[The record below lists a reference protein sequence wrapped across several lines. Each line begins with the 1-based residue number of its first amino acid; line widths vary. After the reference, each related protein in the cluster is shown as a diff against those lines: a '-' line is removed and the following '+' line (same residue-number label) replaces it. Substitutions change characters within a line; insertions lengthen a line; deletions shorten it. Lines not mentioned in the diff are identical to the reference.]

1 VEHPPQPSLD
11 SLSTVRADG
20 SRRYVYPADV
30 TGRFVQLRRITSAGL
45 LAVYLALPWIPV
57 NGYPAVFLDTEN
69 RRFHLFGLTLAAQDL
84 WLLFFLISGLGF
96 SLFFVT
102 ALFGRVWCGWAC
114 PQTIFLDHV
123 YRRIER
129 WTEGDAVR
137 RRTLQ
142 AAPWGPDKV
151 LRRAAKH
158 ALYLLVSAIVAHLFL
173 AYFASIPNL
182 WRMMEMAPTEHA
194 SAFLFI
200 GILTGILYF
209 NFAWFREQLCV
220 VICPYGRLQSALV
233 DENSLIIGYDK
244 LRGEPRR
251 TLRDT
256 REQGGAAGDCVDCH
270 RCVQVCPT
278 GIDIRQGLQLECIAC
293 TACVDA
299 CDEVMD
305 RLQRPRGLVRYD
317 SMAGLDG
324 RQTRWIRP
332 RTALYGVLL
341 LLGAGVAAWALSTV
355 RPANLGVTRMIGA
368 PYIVD
373 RAFVRNQYFVRIV
386 NKRTV
391 PERFV
396 LELDAA
402 RTDLVRSGFAGPV
415 EVPALGEVV
424 QPLVLQEPRPTYSGP
439 FSFVVRVR
447 GESGDFEL
455 GRRVAFL
462 GPDVRLLREDDRDQ
476 AAGGGGQP

>member
-1 VEHPPQPSLD
+1 
-11 SLSTVRADG
+11 
-20 SRRYVYPADV
+20 
-30 TGRFVQLRRITSAGL
+30 
-45 LAVYLALPWIPV
+45 
-57 NGYPAVFLDTEN
+57 
-69 RRFHLFGLTLAAQDL
+69 
-84 WLLFFLISGLGF
+84 
-96 SLFFVT
+96 
-102 ALFGRVWCGWAC
+102 
-114 PQTIFLDHV
+114 
-123 YRRIER
+123 
-129 WTEGDAVR
+129 
-137 RRTLQ
+137 
-142 AAPWGPDKV
+142 
-151 LRRAAKH
+151 
-158 ALYLLVSAIVAHLFL
+158 
-173 AYFASIPNL
+173 
-182 WRMMEMAPTEHA
+182 
-194 SAFLFI
+194 
-200 GILTGILYF
+200 
-209 NFAWFREQLCV
+209 
-220 VICPYGRLQSALV
+220 
-233 DENSLIIGYDK
+233 
-244 LRGEPRR
+244 
-251 TLRDT
+251 
-256 REQGGAAGDCVDCH
+256 
-270 RCVQVCPT
+270 VCPT